1 MDSPIA
7 ALSLLSPQSH
17 PHPAT
22 SHHIVPPAAWGGYL
36 RPEDGI
42 SPEQNRLIILVALPL
57 NLLSILAAL
66 SVFFAIL
73 YLRRHYPRLADRV
86 SLRLTLATA
95 FVDILYHLF
104 QMISDLAEPIEG
116 NFWCTFSVWGYVW
129 ASLLSVFLTA
139 ALALN
144 LQLVWFHKI
153 LLPISFER
161 LYYSLALA
169 ASLFAS
175 VPPWIFG
182 AYGADEV
189 EGTCWFR
196 DLGSHTA
203 LFWQWTSLF
212 GWLCLS
218 ILYCSVALALVS
230 WKLWEEHNGD
240 DDYDGDEDDE
250 DSLPEEQEGS
260 RGHILS
266 PPSSSRSGE
275 DSMTSLWGK
284 MSRRFSKSIHPI
296 GPAPLGQRGRSGG
309 RLEVGDA
316 AKAEENS
323 SNDSSHS
330 HHQHQRQ
337 HHHHHHP
344 AHNQLTHPSSRS
356 RGQSNGLGHWME
368 PLASKPSSSFSSSS
382 GSLGL
387 ERSASSDHPSIPP
400 AILESSN
407 PSPPPKIMTSSA
419 SSSSSSATLLTPTSG
434 TGGLGTPS
442 GGSGTSGDLSGKPSQ
457 NRYSTAST
465 LYSSSTTLCPSSV
478 PPNFI
483 PPAYRVRADRA
494 AAKAARRRQ
503 RKIRRQIHAAV
514 ARIALYPIIPI
525 LTQSLNVISV
535 MDAYAT
541 ARVSFPLYFASFCA
555 TGSQGL
561 LNAIVFLCDPAI
573 HNSWRVVR
581 EDALA
586 HARSQRILGRETLI
600 SRLTFLFLSP
610 SSDHPFSQVTSPS
623 LPTTIYPKEP
633 IPLSTRSLS
642 RSSLEIMEPHFP
654 LYRSQLNAS
663 MERNVSS
670 SSVSSV
676 SSSASSIT
684 SYFHPDAGSSEPS
697 GETSQFSL
705 SSITTSSSSSSSS
718 NLEGKSSL
726 LIALTPPATA
736 LTRAPAPTLPYAPT
750 TLDRVDEEAEL
761 AMSGRNSSPPSSSS
775 SSPPTSPS
783 PLSVNVSSNLPC
795 PTSVAPSQS
804 DGNGYA
810 RHIRFL

>member
-1 MDSPIA
+1 MDTPVS
-7 ALSLLSPQSH
+7 ALPLLLSQ
-17 PHPAT
+17 PH
-22 SHHIVPPAAWGGYL
+22 HHTQHQQYPHVVPPAAWGGYL

-42 SPEQNRLIILVALPL
+42 SPEQNRLILLVALPL
-57 NLLSILAAL
+57 NLLSMSAAL
-66 SVFFAIL
+66 SVFLAIL

-95 FVDILYHLF
+95 FVDALYHLF
-104 QMISDLAEPIEG
+104 QMISDLAEPREG

-153 LLPISFER
+153 LLPVSFER

-175 VPPWIFG
+175 VPPWLFG
-182 AYGADEV
+182 AYGPDEV

-230 WKLWEEHNGD
+230 WKLWDEHNGD
-240 DDYDGDEDDE
+240 DDYDDDEDDGE
-250 DSLPEEQEGS
+250 DSLPGDQEELS
-260 RGHILS
+260 RTMTS
-266 PPSSSRSGE
+266 SYSSSGG
-275 DSMTSLWGK
+275 DDPLALWERV
-284 MSRRFSKSIHPI
+284 SRRFSRTIHPR
-296 GPAPLGQRGRSGG
+296 PLALAQRGGSGG
-309 RLEVGDA
+309 KLELGRP
-316 AKAEENS
+316 KEEG
-323 SNDSSHS
+323 DSSGRPS
-330 HHQHQRQ
+330 PSAASP
-337 HHHHHHP
+337 P
-344 AHNQLTHPSSRS
+344 AHPNHLGTHPPSRPRARS
-356 RGQSNGLGHWME
+356 ASVGHWTGTSGLRVA
-368 PLASKPSSSFSSSS
+368 PP
-382 GSLGL
+382 GSLGGI
-387 ERSASSDHPSIPP
+387 ERSLGPDQPQVPP
-400 AILESSN
+400 ILESPDS
-407 PSPPPKIMTSSA
+407 STTPKSVT
-419 SSSSSSATLLTPTSG
+419 SSSSSSSSSSTLLTPTSG
-434 TGGLGTPS
+434 P
-442 GGSGTSGDLSGKPSQ
+442 GTSGQSGAYFSGRSGNPQ

-465 LYSSSTTLCPSSV
+465 LYSSSATLCPSSSASTIL
-478 PPNFI
+478 PSTAA
-483 PPAYRVRADRA
+483 PAYRIRADRA
-494 AAKAARRRQ
+494 AARAARRRQ

-541 ARVSFPLYFASFCA
+541 SRVSFPLYFASFCA

-586 HARSQRILGRETLI
+586 HARSQRVLGRETLA
-600 SRLTFLFLSP
+600 SRLTLLLLRP
-610 SSDHPFSQVTSPS
+610 SREDPS
-623 LPTTIYPKEP
+623 FDQ
-633 IPLSTRSLS
+633 
-642 RSSLEIMEPHFP
+642 IMEPHFP

-663 MERNVSS
+663 MERNISS
-670 SSVSSV
+670 SSTSSV
-676 SSSASSIT
+676 CSSGSSLSMFFEGTSDPIGEPGHSLPLSSHTDSKSASPTAI
-684 SYFHPDAGSSEPS
+684 
-697 GETSQFSL
+697 
-705 SSITTSSSSSSSS
+705 
-718 NLEGKSSL
+718 
-726 LIALTPPATA
+726 TPPATA
-736 LTRAPAPTLPYAPT
+736 LTRCPAPALPYT
-750 TLDRVDEEAEL
+750 STILDRVDEEAEL
-761 AMSGRNSSPPSSSS
+761 AVSDRTPSASLSSPPCSTNNTTTSIP
-775 SSPPTSPS
+775 SSPTTTTTTTAPTCSTT
-783 PLSVNVSSNLPC
+783 LGR
-795 PTSVAPSQS
+795 T